1 MKVKMNG
8 RPWAYSGKADDLV
21 FCYNRFSGTMYARKK
36 TKHKRTA
43 ENERI
48 GNTSRN
54 IFGLNPSA
62 GYKKDLQLYLL
73 GYNRLSANRDKP
85 LITWSAMY
93 MHLMYA
99 MAENMADISLPTLT
113 RENIYQQNLPCIS
126 IKAAVE
132 AGVLPAVYGWES
144 LEQLL

>member
-36 TKHKRTA
+36 TKHKITP

-54 IFGLNPSA
+54 VFGLNPSA
-62 GYKKDLQLYLL
+62 GYRKDLQLYQL
-73 GYNRLSANRDKP
+73 GYNRLGENRDKP
-85 LITWSAMY
+85 VLTWSAMY
-93 MHLMYA
+93 MRLMYA
-99 MAENMADISLPTLT
+99 MAGLVENVNLQTIT
-113 RENIYQQNLPCIS
+113 REEIYQRNLPCIS

-132 AGVLPAVYGWES
+132 AGVLPAVDGYER
-144 LEQLL
+144 LVQML

>member
-36 TKHKRTA
+36 ARHKSTA

-48 GNTSRN
+48 GDTSRS

-62 GYKKDLQLYLL
+62 GFKKDLQLYLL
-73 GYNRLSANRDKP
+73 GYNRLRENRDKP
-85 LITWSAMY
+85 VQSWSAMY
-93 MHLMYA
+93 LHLMHA
-99 MAENMADISLPTLT
+99 MTRKVENVNLQTITREEIYLRSLP
-113 RENIYQQNLPCIS
+113 CVS
-126 IKAAVE
+126 IRAAVE
-132 AGVLPAVYGWES
+132 AGVLPAVNGWEG
-144 LEQLL
+144 LERLL